1 MVERHYN
8 FLSPGMVYGVG
19 RPYGKWFLFNILQW
33 CIQRHMGII
42 PESSQNQLLSDW
54 SMTILKYWF
63 YLLIKLL
70 ISLAGICLIQ
80 PDACYIIIHETG
92 NTWKTMFHY
101 STYFYYCYCQIF
113 FTMLEETIPWF
124 SQKKRTVNFVR
135 TGLTLSQAGLGR
147 DTSIVG
153 CCFFTAECCDYW
165 ERTIAYRWLAI
176 TYPRVACSSSC
187 LLLVIAYH
195 PPLMRAHAWIQS
207 SCGNHLT
214 AVFCSPTWDHGV
226 PQDPWPDINRVI
238 SDNCPEVGPMY
249 HRSIWGTPLE
259 VGIQNDGPF
268 IPLPNHTWPGGIPG
282 FAPGHVGSCQFQPGH
297 QQTTKTGPNRV
308 CTQQLRL
315 RRPRPNMCI

>member
-113 FTMLEETIPWF
+113 FYHAWRNNPMIFPE
-124 SQKKRTVNFVR
+124 KNRTVNFVR

-147 DTSIVG
+147 DASIVG
-153 CCFFTAECCDYW
+153 CCF
-165 ERTIAYRWLAI
+165 
-176 TYPRVACSSSC
+176 
-187 LLLVIAYH
+187 LLLNVVTI
-195 PPLMRAHAWIQS
+195 
-207 SCGNHLT
+207 GNVL
-214 AVFCSPTWDHGV
+214 
-226 PQDPWPDINRVI
+226 
-238 SDNCPEVGPMY
+238 
-249 HRSIWGTPLE
+249 L
-259 VGIQNDGPF
+259 
-268 IPLPNHTWPGGIPG
+268 HTGG
-282 FAPGHVGSCQFQPGH
+282 
-297 QQTTKTGPNRV
+297 
-308 CTQQLRL
+308 
-315 RRPRPNMCI
+315 